1 MKKLFISMLWVTTI
15 TTALTGCMTT
25 PTPEYVSANNYQ
37 SYDCTQ
43 LANEYTRVNQYIDAN
58 ANQRTG
64 LSASGI
70 GIGVAG
76 GRGGIYPTVSIGL
89 GSVTGGNRHNLSIAM
104 GQRDAMVQAAR
115 LKQCGFANG
124 IKLYSER

>member
-1 MKKLFISMLWVTTI
+1 MKKLGLLFSAI
-15 TTALTGCMTT
+15 TLSACTSL

-37 SYDCTQ
+37 SYNCTQ

-124 IKLYSER
+124 VKLYSEQ